1 MTSLPNDGASRST
14 KPARRRVGSS
24 EKTAPWWRRG
34 LTILGLAAL
43 AFTALGSW
51 ALSSAVGSSPDADY
65 HLTSAWCES
74 FTGNSCE
81 VNAEGNGVLVPEA
94 LVEGIACVAQ
104 RPQQSAGCQPLMDGT
119 DPRDIYYGQNNVIR
133 NLYPSGYYAV
143 MNLFVGQNI
152 EQSVLGMRMFNAGLF
167 VVVALVVWLALPAR
181 LRTIYLWMFALTM
194 VPLGSF
200 IVASANP
207 SGWAVIAVGSA
218 WIVFL
223 GFLESEGARS
233 YLLAALYL
241 GLVVLGANAR
251 IDSLL
256 YLALTS
262 ALAIGLSQTSAKR
275 IVSKIW
281 VPAVAG
287 LFIAAW
293 LIIVRGNFGTLF
305 TGFGS
310 RKDLYPDPLPWTN
323 LYGQTED
330 EGFDWSLLWANTWDI
345 PGLWAGVF
353 GGWPW
358 GALGWLDTIMPQVVP
373 ISVLTVVLLVAYL
386 AMRDGNWRKR
396 ATVVLMVLLMWAI
409 PLYLLQLGGF
419 RAGEQFQ
426 PRYLLPLVIV
436 VIGFLLLTRDGQP
449 LLKDRFGRTAAVV
462 ALSLANA
469 IALHTNFRR
478 YITGMNY
485 QDLNLNTPR
494 EWWWFSL
501 PDWVSPNL
509 VWVLGSLAFAAV
521 IWVILYRIPTLTPA
535 TERVAATR

>member
-1 MTSLPNDGASRST
+1 
-14 KPARRRVGSS
+14 
-24 EKTAPWWRRG
+24 
-34 LTILGLAAL
+34 
-43 AFTALGSW
+43 
-51 ALSSAVGSSPDADY
+51 
-65 HLTSAWCES
+65 
-74 FTGNSCE
+74 
-81 VNAEGNGVLVPEA
+81 
-94 LVEGIACVAQ
+94 
-104 RPQQSAGCQPLMDGT
+104 
-119 DPRDIYYGQNNVIR
+119 
-133 NLYPSGYYAV
+133 
-143 MNLFVGQNI
+143 
-152 EQSVLGMRMFNAGLF
+152 
-167 VVVALVVWLALPAR
+167 
-181 LRTIYLWMFALTM
+181 MFALTT

-223 GFLESEGARS
+223 GVLETEGTRS

-262 ALAIGLSQTSAKR
+262 ALAIGLSQTSVAR

-287 LFIAAW
+287 LFTAAW

-310 RKDLYPDPLPWTN
+310 RKDLYPDPLPWAN

-330 EGFDWSLLWANTWDI
+330 DGFDWSLLWANTWDI

-358 GALGWLDTIMPQVVP
+358 GALGWLDTTMPQVVP

-449 LLKDRFGRTAAVV
+449 LLKDRFGRSAAVV

-485 QDLNLNTPR
+485 QDLNLNAPR
-494 EWWWFSL
+494 EWWWFFL
-501 PDWVSPNL
+501 PDWISPNL
-509 VWVLGSLAFAAV
+509 VWVVGSLAFGAV
-521 IWVILYRIPTLTPA
+521 IWVILCRTPTLTLA
-535 TERVAATR
+535 TERVAVTR

>member
-1 MTSLPNDGASRST
+1 MTSVPDQGAPSAK
-14 KPARRRVGSS
+14 KPAHRRAHS
-24 EKTAPWWRRG
+24 TITAAPWWRRG
-34 LTILGLAAL
+34 LTILGVAAL
-43 AFTALGSW
+43 AFAALGSW
-51 ALSSAVGSSPDADY
+51 ALSSAVGSAPDADY

-74 FTGNSCE
+74 FTGNTCE

-119 DPRDIYYGQNNVIR
+119 DPREIYYGQNNVIR

-143 MNLFVGQNI
+143 MNVFVGQNI
-152 EQSVLGMRMFNAGLF
+152 EQSVLGMRLFNAGLF
-167 VVVALVVWLALPAR
+167 VVVAVLVWLTLPTR
-181 LRTIYLWMFALTM
+181 LKTTYLWMFALTM

-207 SGWAVIAVGSA
+207 SGWAIIAVGSA

-223 GFLESEGARS
+223 GFLETQGARS
-233 YLLAALYL
+233 YLLAAMYL

-262 ALAIGLSQTSAKR
+262 ALAMGISQTPARR
-275 IVSKIW
+275 IVAKVW

-287 LFIAAW
+287 IFIVGW

-305 TGFGS
+305 SGFGS
-310 RKDLYPDPLPWTN
+310 RKDLYRDPLPWAN
-323 LYGQTED
+323 LYGQTE
-330 EGFDWSLLWANTWDI
+330 ESGFDWSLLWANTWDV
-345 PGLWAGVF
+345 PGLWTGVF

-373 ISVLTVVLLVAYL
+373 VSVLTVVLLVAYL
-386 AMRDGNWRKR
+386 SMREGTWPKR
-396 ATVVLMVLLMWAI
+396 VTVLLVIVFMWAI

-449 LLKDRFGRTAAVV
+449 LLKDRFGRVAAVV
-462 ALSLANA
+462 ALSLAHA

-501 PDWVSPNL
+501 PDWISPNL
-509 VWVLGSLAFAAV
+509 IWAAGSLAFSAV
-521 IWVILYRIPTLTPA
+521 IWIILYRIPTLTPA
-535 TERVAATR
+535 TERVPVTR